1 MEMDVAMSLNTLG
14 EVLVLAERYDEG
26 ERAYQGAIEM
36 GRRCSSRYEEA
47 RALRGLGVIAVA
59 IGQATAAQTYWQE
72 ALAILE
78 SLGSAEADDVR
89 VDLDRLAAPPP

>member
-1 MEMDVAMSLNTLG
+1 M
-14 EVLVLAERYDEG
+14 LAQRYDEG

-36 GRRCSSRYEEA
+36 SRRCSSRYEEA

-59 IGQATAAQTYWQE
+59 VGQATAAQTYWQE

-89 VDLDRLAAPPP
+89 VDLDRLATPP